1 MTDPHSTTFRAALY
15 ARVSTEDRQAPEDSI
30 AWQRSVAA
38 ALIETSGGRIVVEYL
53 DVGVSRSLPWSRRPE
68 AARLLSDCGRPDRG
82 FDAVVIGE
90 PQRAF
95 SGAQFALTFPLFVHH
110 GVELWVPE
118 VGGRVDPDSEAH
130 DLVMSLFGGLSK
142 AERARIQRRVRNAMQ
157 TMARAGGRYL
167 GGRPPYGYRLVPMR
181 EHPNAEKARLGA
193 TLNRLEPDPTT
204 APIVQRIF
212 GERLAG
218 KSYSAIARMLN
229 ESAILSP
236 SAADRARNSHR
247 DANGWAA
254 SAVRAILTNP
264 RYTGHEVWN
273 RQRRDYDLLDPTA
286 PADGHVRR
294 MRWNGRDSWIWSP
307 EPTHEALVD
316 RDEWQRV
323 QATQTREPRAPRRHA
338 TRYLLRGR
346 VHCAVCGRRMT
357 GTTRGNDRRYYRC
370 ELRRSRPGAP
380 IDHPIDVYV
389 REQPLVEALDDW
401 LDELFAPEHAEE
413 PRSNNRRRRGARSRP
428 PIPSRPGGRS
438 LADARRKLAQYR
450 AALDG
455 GADPA
460 TVTAWI
466 SEAATEERSAQAE
479 LEHLAAQAPAPFTAD
494 EAARRRRPARRNARA
509 PSGRRPGRPSGAL
522 RGAGRLCH
530 VRPDDPERGTHSHAA
545 PARFP
550 GFDTRSIWSSVVSW
564 SKTRPSNRA
573 RKNVVT
579 SLTVDTRPPP
589 PYRSADASSVALS
602 KVSS

>member
-1 MTDPHSTTFRAALY
+1 M
-15 ARVSTEDRQAPEDSI
+15 
-30 AWQRSVAA
+30 
-38 ALIETSGGRIVVEYL
+38 
-53 DVGVSRSLPWSRRPE
+53 
-68 AARLLSDCGRPDRG
+68 
-82 FDAVVIGE
+82 IGE

-95 SGAQFALTFPLFVHH
+95 AGAQFALTFPLFVHH

-167 GGRPPYGYRLVPMR
+167 GGRPPYGYRLVSMR

-193 TLNRLEPDPTT
+193 TLNRLEPDPAT

-212 GERLAG
+212 SERLGG
-218 KSYSAIARMLN
+218 KSYSAIARILN

-247 DANGWAA
+247 EPNGWAA

-286 PADGHVRR
+286 PADGHIRR
-294 MRWNGRDSWIWSP
+294 MRWNARDSWIWSP

-323 QATQTREPRAPRRHA
+323 QATQSREPRASPRHA
-338 TRYLLRGR
+338 TQYLLRGR

-357 GTTRGNDRRYYRC
+357 GATRGNDRRYYRC
-370 ELRRSRPGAP
+370 ELRRSRPGAS
-380 IDHPIDVYV
+380 IDHPVDVYV

-401 LDELFAPEHAEE
+401 LNELFAPDHAAETTRAIVDAAAHD
-413 PRSNNRRRRGARSRP
+413 PAHQARV
-428 PIPSRPGGRS
+428 
-438 LADARRKLAQYR
+438 DHARRSIVDAQRRLSQYR

-466 SEAATEERSAQAE
+466 SDAATDERSAQAE
-479 LEHLAAQAPAPFTAD
+479 LEHLATQAPAPLTGEEALAVVDQVGGMPGLLEQAD
-494 EAARRRRPARRNARA
+494 QSDRAALYAALGVSATYDPATRSAELT
-509 PSGRRPGRPSGAL
+509 GAIP
-522 RGAGRLCH
+522 RGA
-530 VRPDDPERGTHSHAA
+530 
-545 PARFP
+545 
-550 GFDTRSIWSSVVSW
+550 
-564 SKTRPSNRA
+564 
-573 RKNVVT
+573 KNV
-579 SLTVDTRPPP
+579 SEGGL
-589 PYRSADASSVALS
+589 AA
-602 KVSS
+602 